1 MTETVF
7 SCITLRALLR
17 LYQVHLRPLP
27 DGRWTG
33 RHPFCVRPGSALILS
48 ADGGSWSTSDTPPI
62 GGDRLDFVAR
72 MECVTRERAA
82 ELLHGTFPAILE
94 REGIPEDGGFA
105 AEVDAPCPDG
115 ERPDKPRI
123 CDFRAAARHVATQ
136 VDIEET
142 MWRMLDKERS

>member
-1 MTETVF
+1 MSETVF

-33 RHPFCVRPGSALILS
+33 RHPFSVRRGSALILS
-48 ADGGSWSTSDTPPI
+48 ADGGSWSTNDTPPI

-82 ELLHGTFPAILE
+82 ELLHGSFPAILE

-105 AEVDAPCPDG
+105 DESDASRSDG
-115 ERPDKPRI
+115 ER
-123 CDFRAAARHVATQ
+123 FRAAARHAATQ
-136 VDIEET
+136 IDIEER
-142 MWRMLDKERS
+142 MWCTLNGEGR